1 MLAYRAIFMQGQE
14 PVWQSLLYPAAV
26 SLILIGAGFLAF
38 ARLQHEILD
47 EV

>member
-1 MLAYRAIFMQGQE
+1 
-14 PVWQSLLYPAAV
+14 V